1 VKRCARK
8 LDPLDA
14 EAVAS
19 GADPVF
25 VSDAAAHA
33 GACPECGAAVEQARG
48 IGAELSAFSAAPEPS
63 VDLVSRVVRLRAF
76 SRRERLGVALWG
88 GPSAFAAG
96 LAGLGVALLGLPGLS
111 GREQLGLTAAAL
123 LPAVGVLRSVARWLA
138 DLKHVAPAG
147 LESLS
152 SALRQEQALG
162 LVAVLL
168 FVPLAFG
175 LKRVLARARR

>member
-25 VSDAAAHA
+25 ASDAAAHA
-33 GACPECGAAVEQARG
+33 GACPECGAAVDQARG
-48 IGAELSAFSAAPEPS
+48 LGAELSALSAAPEPS
-63 VDLVSRVVRLRAF
+63 VDLASRVVRLRAF
-76 SRRERLGVALWG
+76 SRRERLGLALWG

-123 LPAVGVLRSVARWLA
+123 LPAVGVLRSVGRWLA
-138 DLKHVAPAG
+138 DLTHVAPAG

-152 SALRQEQALG
+152 SALRHEQALG
-162 LVAVLL
+162 LVAALL